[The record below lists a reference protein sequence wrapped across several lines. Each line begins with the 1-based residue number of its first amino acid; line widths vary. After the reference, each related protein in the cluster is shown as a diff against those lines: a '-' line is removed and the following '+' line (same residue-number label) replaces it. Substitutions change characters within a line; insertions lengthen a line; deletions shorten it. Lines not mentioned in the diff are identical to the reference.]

1 MGEEQ
6 SPTMK
11 YHYFH
16 GRFTYSVKRSGPR
29 AVVLPRGVD
38 CLVWLDSCVEAC
50 AVSSGVGRLVGV
62 WWVSLPATVKASA
75 SCFSTVSL
83 VKVGAYSVKRSELR
97 TVLDGEFDWGGTS
110 VKR

>member
-29 AVVLPRGVD
+29 RVWFLRGSRRRRG
-38 CLVWLDSCVEAC
+38 LDSCVEAC
-50 AVSSGVGRLVGV
+50 AVRDGAGGFRGVLGPAAFRRRRVFGRFAIR
-62 WWVSLPATVKASA
+62 SRRD
-75 SCFSTVSL
+75 
-83 VKVGAYSVKRSELR
+83 GAYSVTRSGLK
-97 TVLDGEFDWGGTS
+97 TVPDGEFDWGGTS

>member
-1 MGEEQ
+1 
-6 SPTMK
+6 MK

-50 AVSSGVGRLVGV
+50 AVSSGVGRSGCVVGV
-62 WWVSLPATVKASA
+62 VAGNGEGICRAFFDCFTCQGGSLFCEAIRAEDS
-75 SCFSTVSL
+75 
-83 VKVGAYSVKRSELR
+83 VG
-97 TVLDGEFDWGGTS
+97 WG
-110 VKR
+110 V

>member
-38 CLVWLDSCVEAC
+38 CLVRLDSRVEAC
-50 AVSSGVGRLVGV
+50 AVSSWVEVGG
-62 WWVSLPATVKASA
+62 SGEPA
-75 SCFSTVSL
+75 C
-83 VKVGAYSVKRSELR
+83 
-97 TVLDGEFDWGGTS
+97 W
-110 VKR
+110 